1 MARRVALVL
10 ALALGAGSCSFAR
23 KHPGI
28 TTGVVAGSI
37 GFTSCW
43 IAVEKLGTCSAIGG
57 GVGIALGG
65 ITGLVT
71 TFADTSAHE
80 LPPDPEEQP
89 FVRQVVRPDAGVD
102 PATSVDAGV
111 PDAAP
116 IDAGAP

>member
-1 MARRVALVL
+1 MARRIALVL
-10 ALALGAGSCSFAR
+10 ALAVGAGSCAFAR

-71 TFADTSAHE
+71 TFADTSAHD
-80 LPPDPEEQP
+80 LPPDPDEQP
-89 FVRQVVRPDAGVD
+89 FVRQVVRPDAGV
-102 PATSVDAGV
+102 
-111 PDAAP
+111 PDAPPGDAMPADSPAAP
-116 IDAGAP
+116 